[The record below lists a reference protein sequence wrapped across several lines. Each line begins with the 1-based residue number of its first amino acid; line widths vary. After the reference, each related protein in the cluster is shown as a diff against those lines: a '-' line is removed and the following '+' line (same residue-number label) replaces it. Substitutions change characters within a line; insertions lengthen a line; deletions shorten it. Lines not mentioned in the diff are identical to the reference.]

1 MMTPE
6 LASSIRKTSRAM
18 WFTHHCRGRHSA
30 ARSRLEALV
39 TKKGRRLRRR
49 AVPGCGLIAPK
60 TANVARIAILAN
72 GKAMQRARGSIRGKK
87 SPQCERCR
95 ATSSRLLYR
104 CVSASSPRLTTTP
117 RTTDAS
123 APTHDNAE
131 SDRGRRS
138 RPSSRPSVAAPA
150 AARTCPAPRRI

>member
-1 MMTPE
+1 M
-6 LASSIRKTSRAM
+6 
-18 WFTHHCRGRHSA
+18 
-30 ARSRLEALV
+30 
-39 TKKGRRLRRR
+39 
-49 AVPGCGLIAPK
+49 PGCGLIAPK

-117 RTTDAS
+117 RTTDAK
-123 APTHDNAE
+123 
-131 SDRGRRS
+131 
-138 RPSSRPSVAAPA
+138 
-150 AARTCPAPRRI
+150 RTYA